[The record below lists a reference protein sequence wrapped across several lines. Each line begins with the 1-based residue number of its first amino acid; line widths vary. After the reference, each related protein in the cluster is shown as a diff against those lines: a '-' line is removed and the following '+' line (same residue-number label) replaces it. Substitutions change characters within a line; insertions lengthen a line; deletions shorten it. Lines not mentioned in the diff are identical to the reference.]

1 MNGTTSDTSGPY
13 RAVSITLFTSLFA
26 GQAAL
31 IAMSPVLAKAASDLH
46 VSTAAAGQLRT
57 LTGLAAGITALML
70 GSVAGRIGLG
80 RQLIGAS
87 ALLALG
93 SLASA
98 GAPSFALLALAQLP
112 VGIAVAVLTTAGTLA
127 AAEWVAPE
135 LRTRTLS
142 WALVGQPAAW
152 IVGMPLIGLVGEHS
166 WRYGWLA
173 LPLVAAVAAGALVA
187 PRAGRPAGRLR
198 PTRTRAVLGDRVL
211 VRWLAS
217 ELLANAAWAGTLVF
231 SGALYS
237 ESYGTS
243 AGMTGL
249 LLAVAACAYVAG
261 NLTCRRFAHHE
272 PRRALAV
279 FAVLLAITDGLFG
292 IVRLDA
298 LLSTALFSSAAFVAG
313 GRTLIA
319 SGFALATTPDLRPA
333 ATSLRAA
340 TMQFG
345 YFVGSI
351 AGGLALAVGGYS
363 ALGVTMSLFF
373 LGAGATLVQRPI
385 ALRRRRGTVIASHA
399 SGHGFPAPRPARSF
413 RWHRAFADRGREAAR
428 VAGDPAA

>member
-1 MNGTTSDTSGPY
+1 MEETTRDTSGAY
-13 RAVSITLFTSLFA
+13 RAVSVALFTSLFA

-31 IAMSPVLAKAASDLH
+31 IAMSPVLASAASDLH

-70 GSVAGRIGLG
+70 GSVAGRFGLG
-80 RQLIGAS
+80 RQLLGAS
-87 ALLALG
+87 MLLALG

-98 GAPSFALLALAQLP
+98 AAPNFVLLALAQLP

-127 AAEWVAPE
+127 AAEWVSPE

-173 LPLVAAVAAGALVA
+173 LPLVAAVAAAALVA
-187 PRAGRPAGRLR
+187 PRSGRPAARLR
-198 PTRTRAVLGDRVL
+198 PARARDVLGDRFL
-211 VRWLAS
+211 VRWLIS
-217 ELLANAAWAGTLVF
+217 ELCANAAWAGTLVF

-243 AGMTGL
+243 AGMTGV

-261 NLTCRRFAHHE
+261 NLVCRRFARHE
-272 PRRALAV
+272 PRRALIM
-279 FAVLLAITDGLFG
+279 FALLLAVTDGLFG
-292 IVRLDA
+292 VVRLDA
-298 LLSTALFSSAAFVAG
+298 VLSTAAFSSAAFIAG

-319 SGFALATTPDLRPA
+319 SGFALATTPALRPA
-333 ATSLRAA
+333 VTSLRAA

-363 ALGVTMSLFF
+363 ALGVTMGIFF

-385 ALRRRRGTVIASHA
+385 AMQRQRGIPSHA
-399 SGHGFPAPRPARSF
+399 SGHGFPAPRPA
-413 RWHRAFADRGREAAR
+413 
-428 VAGDPAA
+428 

>member
-1 MNGTTSDTSGPY
+1 MEETTSVTGDAY
-13 RAVSITLFTSLFA
+13 RAVSVALFMSLFA

-31 IAMSPVLAKAASDLH
+31 VAMSPVLVKAASDLH

-57 LTGLAAGITALML
+57 LTGLSAGITALLL

-80 RQLIGAS
+80 RQLLGAS
-87 ALLALG
+87 LLLALG

-98 GAPSFALLALAQLP
+98 AAPSFALLALAQLP

-127 AAEWVAPE
+127 AAEWVSPD

-152 IVGMPLIGLVGEHS
+152 IVGMPLIGLVGEHN

-173 LPLVAAVAAGALVA
+173 LPLVAAVAAAALVA
-187 PRAGRPAGRLR
+187 PRAARPAGGVR
-198 PTRTRAVLGDRVL
+198 PTRTRAVLDDRLL

-243 AGMTGL
+243 AGMTGV

-261 NLTCRRFAHHE
+261 NLTCRRFAQHE
-272 PRRALAV
+272 PRRALV
-279 FAVLLAITDGLFG
+279 VLAVLLAITDGLFG

-298 LLSTALFSSAAFVAG
+298 LFSTALFSSAAFLAG
-313 GRTLIA
+313 GRALIA
-319 SGFALATTPDLRPA
+319 SGFALATAPDLRPA
-333 ATSLRAA
+333 TTSLRAA

-351 AGGLALAVGGYS
+351 AGGLALAVGGYG
-363 ALGVTMSLFF
+363 ALGVTMGLFF
-373 LGAGATLVQRPI
+373 LSAAAVLVQRPI
-385 ALRRRRGTVIASHA
+385 AVPRRRGTAIASQA
-399 SGHGFPAPRPARSF
+399 SGHGFPAPRPA
-413 RWHRAFADRGREAAR
+413 
-428 VAGDPAA
+428 

>member
-1 MNGTTSDTSGPY
+1 
-13 RAVSITLFTSLFA
+13 VSVTLFTSLFA

-31 IAMSPVLAKAASDLH
+31 IAMSPVLANAASDLH

-70 GSVAGRIGLG
+70 GSFAGRLGLA

-87 ALLALG
+87 VLLALG

-127 AAEWVAPE
+127 AAEWVPPE

-173 LPLVAAVAAGALVA
+173 LPLVAAIAAGALVSL
-187 PRAGRPAGRLR
+187 RAGRPAGRLR
-198 PTRTRAVLGDRVL
+198 PTPTRVVFRDRFL

-243 AGMTGL
+243 AGMTGF
-249 LLAVAACAYVAG
+249 LLAVAAGAYVAG

-272 PRRALAV
+272 PRRALV
-279 FAVLLAITDGLFG
+279 VLAVLLAITDGLFG
-292 IVRLDA
+292 IVRVDP

-319 SGFALATTPDLRPA
+319 SGLALATAPDLRPA
-333 ATSLRAA
+333 LTSLRAA

-351 AGGLALAVGGYS
+351 AGGFALAVGGYS
-363 ALGVTMSLFF
+363 ALGVTMGLFL
-373 LGAGATLVQRPI
+373 LGAGAALVPRPI
-385 ALRRRRGTVIASHA
+385 APQRRRGTLIASPA
-399 SGHGFPAPRPARSF
+399 SG
-413 RWHRAFADRGREAAR
+413 
-428 VAGDPAA
+428 

>member
-1 MNGTTSDTSGPY
+1 MTETMRDGDGGY
-13 RAVSITLFTSLFA
+13 RAVSAALFTSLFA
-26 GQAAL
+26 AQAAL
-31 IAMSPVLAKAASDLH
+31 IAMSPVLANAASDLH

-57 LTGLAAGITALML
+57 LTGLAAGITAVML
-70 GSVAGRIGLG
+70 GSVAGRIGL
-80 RQLIGAS
+80 RHQLLGAA

-98 GAPSFALLALAQLP
+98 SAPSFGLLALAQLP

-127 AAEWVAPE
+127 AAEWVPPT

-173 LPLVAAVAAGALVA
+173 VPLVAAVAAGAIVA
-187 PRAGRPAGRLR
+187 PRSGRSAARVRPVGARIVLR
-198 PTRTRAVLGDRVL
+198 DRVL

-231 SGALYS
+231 SGALYA
-237 ESYGTS
+237 ESYRTSPGT
-243 AGMTGL
+243 TGF
-249 LLAVAACAYVAG
+249 LLAIAACAYVAG
-261 NLTCRRFAHHE
+261 NLACRRFARHD
-272 PRRALAV
+272 PRRALVV
-279 FAVLLAITDGLFG
+279 FASLLAITDGLFG
-292 IVRLDA
+292 VVRVDSA
-298 LLSTALFSSAAFVAG
+298 LTTVLFSSAAFVAG

-319 SGFALATTPDLRPA
+319 SGFALATAPELRAA

-363 ALGVTMSLFF
+363 ALGATMGLLF
-373 LGAGATLVQRPI
+373 LGAAAML
-385 ALRRRRGTVIASHA
+385 
-399 SGHGFPAPRPARSF
+399 APRPLLLRTRF
-413 RWHRAFADRGREAAR
+413 ERTRPAFSHGRR
-428 VAGDPAA
+428 